1 MKKCIDTA
9 FFYAVA
15 ALAGGVYFR
24 EFTKFNQFTGVTAL
38 GKLHTHLFLLGMVIF
53 MLLAALDAP
62 LSLTRAPGFG
72 RFYLLYNAGVALT
85 AVMMAIRGTV
95 QVLALPL
102 SRGADAAL
110 SGVAGIGHILTGISL
125 LLLFLLLR
133 QAAAQRH
140 R

>member
-53 MLLAALDAP
+53 LLLAALDAS

-85 AVMMAIRGTV
+85 AVMMAVRGTV

-110 SGVAGIGHILTGISL
+110 SGIAGIGHILTGISFIF
-125 LLLFLLLR
+125 LFLLLR
-133 QAAAQRH
+133 RAAAQRH

>member
-1 MKKCIDTA
+1 MKK
-9 FFYAVA
+9 YANAAIAYSVL
-15 ALAGGVYFR
+15 ALAGGVFYR

-53 MLLAALDAP
+53 LLLAALDAP

-102 SRGADAAL
+102 SRGVDAAL
-110 SGVAGIGHILTGISL
+110 SGVAGIGHILTDISL

-133 QAAAQRH
+133 RAAAQRH

>member
-1 MKKCIDTA
+1 MKK
-9 FFYAVA
+9 YANA
-15 ALAGGVYFR
+15 AIAYSFLALAGGVFYR

-53 MLLAALDAP
+53 LLLAALDAP